1 MSEFAIQSRDLGKLY
16 HIGEREQYTALR
28 DLLTNAMY
36 APFRAMRRMVGGGS
50 PRASRRPSDNFIWAL
65 KGVSFDIKPGEVVG
79 IIGHNGAGKTTLLK
93 ILSRIA
99 DPTEGYVDIYGRL
112 GSLLEVGTGFHGE
125 LTGRENVYLNG
136 AILGMRKVEIDR
148 KFDEIVAFS
157 EIERFM
163 DTPVKYY
170 SAGMW
175 VRLAFAV
182 AAHLEPEVLLLDEVL
197 AMGDAGFQKKCL
209 QKMGEV
215 GKGGRTVLLVS
226 HNMAAVTNLCE
237 RAILLK
243 AGRILRDG
251 PAPEVV
257 RYYLDS
263 FGDDSGISLED
274 RKDRE
279 GDGRLRVMNISLADA
294 LGRPT
299 SFFRSGES
307 GQIIIQYRSAV
318 PQQFR
323 SVLVGLALFSPWGE
337 KVCDLE
343 TTYSGDH
350 FDVIGPSGRFICNV
364 PRLPLQPGNYSI
376 TVRVYVGEHIY
387 LDLVQNAGQ
396 IRVEGGDFFGTGRL
410 PDSGTF
416 LVDHSWGYVPDDG
429 MSASPVSSEGGPS
442 ETASAAANTESRRM

>member
-1 MSEFAIQSRDLGKLY
+1 
-16 HIGEREQYTALR
+16 
-28 DLLTNAMY
+28 
-36 APFRAMRRMVGGGS
+36 
-50 PRASRRPSDNFIWAL
+50 
-65 KGVSFDIKPGEVVG
+65 VSFEVKHGEVVG

-99 DPTEGYVDIYGRL
+99 DPTEGCVDFWGRL

-136 AILGMRKVEIDR
+136 AILGMRKTEVDR

-157 EIERFM
+157 EIERFI

-182 AAHLEPEVLLLDEVL
+182 AAHLEPEILLLDEVL

-226 HNMAAVTNLCE
+226 HNMAAVTNLCQ

-243 AGRILRDG
+243 QGRILRDG

-257 RYYLDS
+257 RYYLES
-263 FGDDSGISLED
+263 FEESTVISLED

-279 GDGRLRVMNISLADA
+279 GDGRLRVTSISLADA
-294 LGRPT
+294 SGRPT

-307 GQIIIQYRSAV
+307 GQIIVQYRSAA

-350 FDVIGPSGRFICNV
+350 FDVIGPSGRFICHV
-364 PRLPLQPGNYSI
+364 PRLPLLAGNYSL

-396 IRVEGGDFFGTGRL
+396 IRVEKGDFFGTGRL
-410 PDSGTF
+410 PDTGTF
-416 LVDHSWGYVPDDG
+416 LVDHSWRYEPDEEFATDERPTG
-429 MSASPVSSEGGPS
+429 TGLPAAPGIAAQAGTGTGSEIPNRQGRQ
-442 ETASAAANTESRRM
+442 E

>member
-1 MSEFAIQSRDLGKLY
+1 MSDLAIRSQDLGKLY
-16 HIGEREQYTALR
+16 RIGEREQYTALR
-28 DLLTNAMY
+28 DVLTDALH
-36 APFRAMRRMVGGGS
+36 APFRRLFGNSQFAIRNS
-50 PRASRRPSDNFIWAL
+50 QSDSIWAL
-65 KGVSFDIKPGEVVG
+65 KEASFEVNHGEVVG

-99 DPTEGYVDIYGRL
+99 DPTEGLVDIYGRL

-136 AILGMRKVEIDR
+136 AILGMRKTEVDR

-157 EIERFM
+157 EIERFI
-163 DTPVKYY
+163 DTPVKRY

-182 AAHLEPEVLLLDEVL
+182 AAHLEPDILLLDEVL

-209 QKMGEV
+209 RKMGEV
-215 GKGGRTVLLVS
+215 GEGGRTVLLVS
-226 HNMAAVTNLCE
+226 HNMAAVNNLCQ

-243 AGRILRDG
+243 QGRILKDG

-263 FGDDSGISLED
+263 FEENTAISLEN
-274 RKDRE
+274 RKDRY
-279 GDGRLRVMNISLADA
+279 GDGRLRVTRISLADA
-294 LGRPT
+294 SGRST
-299 SFFRSGES
+299 SYLRSGES
-307 GQIIIQYRSAV
+307 GQIIVQYRSQV

-343 TTYSGDH
+343 TTYSGNH
-350 FDVIGPSGRFICNV
+350 FDIIGPSGKFICDV
-364 PRLPLQPGNYSI
+364 PRIPLQAGNYSI

-396 IRVEGGDFFGTGRL
+396 IRVEKGDFFGTGRL
-410 PDSGTF
+410 PDTGTI
-416 LVDHSWGYVPDDG
+416 LVDHSWRYEPDGQLRTDER
-429 MSASPVSSEGGPS
+429 PI
-442 ETASAAANTESRRM
+442 ETGTETGTTDR

>member
-1 MSEFAIQSRDLGKLY
+1 MNEFAIQSRDLGKLY
-16 HIGEREQYTALR
+16 RIGEREQYTALR

-36 APFRAMRRMVGGGS
+36 APFRAVRRMVGGGS
-50 PRASRRPSDNFIWAL
+50 PRASRRTGDNFIWAL
-65 KGVSFDIKPGEVVG
+65 KGVSFEIKHGEVVG

-125 LTGRENVYLNG
+125 LTGRENIYLNG
-136 AILGMRKVEIDR
+136 AILGMRKAEIDR

-157 EIERFM
+157 EIERFI

-215 GKGGRTVLLVS
+215 GQCGRTVLLVS
-226 HNMAAVTNLCE
+226 HNMAAVTGLCQ

-274 RKDRE
+274 RKDRY
-279 GDGRLRVMNISLADA
+279 GIGGLRVTSISLEDA
-294 LGRPT
+294 TGRPV
-299 SFFRSGES
+299 SCFRSGDA
-307 GQIIIQYRSAV
+307 GQIVIHYRSTGEER
-318 PQQFR
+318 FGN
-323 SVLVGLALFSPWGE
+323 VLVGLALFSPWGE

-350 FDVIGPSGRFICNV
+350 FDLIGPSGKFICHV
-364 PRLPLQPGNYSI
+364 SRLPLQAGNYQV
-376 TVRVYVGEHIY
+376 TVRVCMGEHIY
-387 LDLVQNAGQ
+387 LDVVQNAGQ
-396 IRVEGGDFFGTGRL
+396 IRVEKGDFFGTGKV
-410 PDSGTF
+410 PDTGTVF
-416 LVDHSWGYVPDDG
+416 VDHSWQYVPDDG
-429 MSASPVSSEGGPS
+429 MSANPVSSEGGPS
-442 ETASAAANTESRRM
+442 ETASAAANTESRRP

>member
-1 MSEFAIQSRDLGKLY
+1 MSEFAIQSKDLGKRY
-16 HIGEREQYTALR
+16 QIGEREQYTALR

-36 APFRAMRRMVGGGS
+36 APFRAVRRMVGSGS
-50 PRASRRPSDNFIWAL
+50 PRASRRPGDNFIWAL
-65 KGVSFDIKPGEVVG
+65 KGISFDIKPGEVVG

-99 DPTEGYVDIYGRL
+99 DPTEGCVDIYGRL

-136 AILGMRKVEIDR
+136 AILGMRKAEIDR

-157 EIERFM
+157 GIERFI
-163 DTPVKYY
+163 DTPVKHY

-182 AAHLEPEVLLLDEVL
+182 AAHLEPEILLLDEVL

-215 GKGGRTVLLVS
+215 GKSGRTVLLVS
-226 HNMAAVTNLCE
+226 HNMAAVSNLCE
-237 RAILLK
+237 RSILLK

-257 RYYLDS
+257 RYYLES
-263 FGDDSGISLED
+263 FEESTVISLED
-274 RKDRE
+274 RKDRY
-279 GDGRLRVMNISLADA
+279 GDGRLRVTNISLADA
-294 LGRPT
+294 SGRPT
-299 SFFRSGES
+299 SFLRSGES
-307 GQIIIQYRSAV
+307 GQIIVQYRSAE

-343 TTYSGDH
+343 TTYSGNH
-350 FDVIGPSGRFICNV
+350 FDVIGPSGKFVCHV
-364 PRLPLQPGNYSI
+364 PRIPLQAGNYSV

-387 LDLVQNAGQ
+387 LDMLQNAGQ
-396 IRVEGGDFFGTGRL
+396 IRVEKGDFFGTGKL
-410 PDSGTF
+410 PETGTI
-416 LVDHSWGYVPDDG
+416 LVDHSWRYVPDEQFATG
-429 MSASPVSSEGGPS
+429 NEP
-442 ETASAAANTESRRM
+442 TAIATGTGQGTGKRMANP